1 MSKPISIAVLL
12 LNGGIA
18 STAITPLEVFNS
30 TGQLWNV
37 LSDQKR
43 APKFTVTTATIDG
56 QPVRTDRRLAL
67 APETSFKELEKPDL
81 VFVPA
86 GGLELDTMF
95 EEGYDIDEV
104 LARNAEVIEWLKKWS
119 AGGTTIAAVC
129 SGVVLPATAGLL
141 DGKVA
146 TAHWG
151 LAELYR
157 QRFPKV
163 DWQEQY
169 LVTDAGNILCGGGAN
184 AAADLSLYIVEK
196 YCGRQMAQET
206 ARALLIEMPR
216 TWQASF
222 THFSLRANHN
232 DEPILKSQ
240 KWLQEHYAKE
250 VQIDRLARESGMS
263 SRNFIRRFK
272 EATGDTPLGYLQGIR
287 VAVAKRLLERSQITV
302 QDVSFQ
308 VGYNDLVFFRNLFKR
323 HTGLCPNE
331 YRARFA

>member
-1 MSKPISIAVLL
+1 MSEPISIAVLL

-18 STAITPLEVFNS
+18 STAITPLEVFSS

-37 LSDQKR
+37 LSDE
-43 APKFTVTTATIDG
+43 ACDPPFMVTSATLDG

-67 APETSFKELEKPDL
+67 SPETSFQALGRPDV

-86 GGLELDTMF
+86 GGLELEAMF
-95 EEGYDIDEV
+95 EHGYDIDEV
-104 LARNAEVIEWLKKWS
+104 VERNADVIDWLKKWN
-119 AGGTTIAAVC
+119 AEGTTIAAVC
-129 SGVVLPATAGLL
+129 SGVVLPAIAGLL

-151 LAELYR
+151 LAEMYR

-163 DWQEQY
+163 DWQEKY
-169 LVTDAGNILCGGGAN
+169 LVTDAGDIICGGGAN

-196 YCGRQMAQET
+196 YCGRQIAQET

-232 DEPILKSQ
+232 DTPILTSQ
-240 KWLQEHYAKE
+240 KWLQEHYAE
-250 VQIDRLARESGMS
+250 DVQIDALARENGMS

-272 EATGDTPLGYLQGIR
+272 NATGDTPLGYLQSIR
-287 VAVAKRLLERSQITV
+287 IAVAKRLLERSQVTI
-302 QDVSFQ
+302 QDVAGQ
-308 VGYNDLVFFRNLFKR
+308 VGYNDLVFFRSLFKR
-323 HTGLCPNE
+323 HTGLCPNT
-331 YRARFA
+331 YRSRFS